1 LVVDDINNTEEIVVK
16 PLGKQLKR
24 INAYAGATIMGDG
37 KVALI
42 LDAMGL
48 AQKAHVLT
56 EELRDRAHKETADKE
71 IEQTVDRQT
80 LLIFSPGNETR
91 MAVPLSMVAR
101 LEEFSRDMV
110 EISGEKEVVQYRG
123 EIMPL
128 INLSK
133 VFGMSSMRSE
143 DETMQVIVYSDQG
156 RSVGVVVA
164 DIIDIVEEAVTIKKG
179 SFGHGLL
186 GSAVIQDK
194 VTDMLDV
201 EGVIRQADPE
211 FYENQLSLASQD

>member
-1 LVVDDINNTEEIVVK
+1 
-16 PLGKQLKR
+16 
-24 INAYAGATIMGDG
+24 MGSISF
-37 KVALI
+37 A
-42 LDAMGL
+42 A
-48 AQKAHVLT
+48 
-56 EELRDRAHKETADKE
+56 
-71 IEQTVDRQT
+71 DRQT

-110 EISGEKEVVQYRG
+110 ERSGEKEVVQYRG

-128 INLSK
+128 INLSD
-133 VFGMSSMRSE
+133 VFGMSSTRGE

-156 RSVGVVVA
+156 RSVGVVV
-164 DIIDIVEEAVTIKKG
+164 DTIIDIVEEVVNIKKG
-179 SFGHGLL
+179 SLGHGLL
-186 GSAVIQDK
+186 GSAVVQGK

-211 FYENQLSLASQD
+211 FYENQMAMASNE

>member
-1 LVVDDINNTEEIVVK
+1 
-16 PLGKQLKR
+16 
-24 INAYAGATIMGDG
+24 
-37 KVALI
+37 
-42 LDAMGL
+42 
-48 AQKAHVLT
+48 
-56 EELRDRAHKETADKE
+56 
-71 IEQTVDRQT
+71 
-80 LLIFSPGNETR
+80 
-91 MAVPLSMVAR
+91 MVAR
-101 LEEFSRDMV
+101 LEEFSRDVV

-164 DIIDIVEEAVTIKKG
+164 DIIDIVEEAVTIKKW
-179 SFGHGLL
+179 SIGHGLL